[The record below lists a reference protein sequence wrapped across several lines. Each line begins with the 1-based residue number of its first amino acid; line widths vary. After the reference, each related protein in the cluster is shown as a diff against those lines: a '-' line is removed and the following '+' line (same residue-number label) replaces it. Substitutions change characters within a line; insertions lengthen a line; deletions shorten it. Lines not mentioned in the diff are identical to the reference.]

1 MSLAMCTKRMMIEL
15 HLLVL
20 TTMMVVKKTVTQM
33 LVTLAIAIKM
43 AILMMMMLMSM
54 AEMKTNSL
62 QTFNQLLAVLA
73 AYNIL

>member
-1 MSLAMCTKRMMIEL
+1 MCTKRMMIEL
-15 HLLVL
+15 DLLVL
-20 TTMMVVKKTVTQM
+20 TTMMVVKRTVTQM

-54 AEMKTNSL
+54 AEMKTNSF

>member
-1 MSLAMCTKRMMIEL
+1 MCAKRIMIEL
-15 HLLVL
+15 DVLLL
-20 TTMMVVKKTVTQM
+20 TTMMVVQSTVTQM

-54 AEMKTNSL
+54 AEMKTNSF

>member
-1 MSLAMCTKRMMIEL
+1 MIEL
-15 HLLVL
+15 DVLLL
-20 TTMMVVKKTVTQM
+20 TTMMVVQSTVTQM